1 MPDHRLI
8 VARGFRIAGLG
19 LGAPSLLATIGF
31 GIGAFM
37 AAAHPPDPKPE
48 YLDVQTY
55 GLVGL
60 LSNAATGVG
69 GVLSFVNALAG
80 WVFGLLAALAL
91 AAALFCGLLY
101 LVGRGLKA
109 SAGWARIVGVL
120 LMALLSLN
128 ALLAFAIVRGPA
140 RLVDAA
146 LLAALAY
153 VLWALV
159 WRFGKPIASGPPAD

>member
-1 MPDHRLI
+1 LPDHRLI

-19 LGAPSLLATIGF
+19 LGAPSLLAAIGF
-31 GIGAFM
+31 GIGAVM
-37 AAAHPPDPKPE
+37 AGALPPDPKPE

-69 GVLSFVNALAG
+69 GVLSFLNALAG
-80 WVFGLLAALAL
+80 WVFGLLAVLAL

-101 LVGRGLKA
+101 LVGRGLGA
-109 SAGWARIVGVL
+109 SAAWARFVAVAITT
-120 LMALLSLN
+120 LLSLN
-128 ALLAFAIVRGPA
+128 GLLAFALLRGPA
-140 RLVDAA
+140 RLADAA
-146 LLAALAY
+146 LLAAFAY

-159 WRFGKPIASGPPAD
+159 WRFRDSPLRDQP